1 VTPAATGFELRGE
14 TRPLRALVADLW
26 AARQLLAILARKD
39 FFVRYR
45 RASFGLLWA
54 IGLPVVQAG
63 VLAVVFT
70 RVVHITAGTNYATF
84 VFAGVLPWTFFSAT
98 ISSATT
104 SIVDGQDLA
113 TKIYFPRA
121 IFPLVVVGANL
132 YGFLPSIPVLYVF
145 ALGFGSHLSASV
157 VLIVPAVL
165 LMVALSAAFSLMVAP
180 LHVYFRDV
188 RYVMTAAV
196 MVWFYATPVIYPLA
210 RAHGWLRRAIEIN
223 PATGMVELF
232 RAASAGADHGWP
244 AAVAWTVGWT
254 VAFAI
259 AAALLHRRFDRVFVD
274 LL

>member
-1 VTPAATGFELRGE
+1 VTRAAAGFELRGE
-14 TRPLRALVADLW
+14 TRPLGALIADVW
-26 AARQLLAILARKD
+26 ASRQLVAILARKE

-54 IGLPVVQAG
+54 VGLPVIQAG

-70 RVVHITAGTNYATF
+70 HVIRIHATTNYATF
-84 VFAGVLPWTFFSAT
+84 VFAGILPWTFFSST

-121 IFPLVVVGANL
+121 IFPLVVVGSNL
-132 YGFLPSIPVLYVF
+132 YGFVPSIAVLYLF
-145 ALGFGSHLSASV
+145 ALGFGSHLGV
-157 VLIVPAVL
+157 NVLLIVPAVVV
-165 LMVALSAAFSLMVAP
+165 MIALSTSFSLMVAP

-188 RYVMTAAV
+188 RYVMTAAI

-210 RAHGWLRRAIEIN
+210 RAHGWLHRIVEIN

-244 AAVAWTVGWT
+244 VALAWTIGWT
-254 VAFAI
+254 LAFSVG
-259 AAALLHRRFDRVFVD
+259 AALLHRRFDRVFVD